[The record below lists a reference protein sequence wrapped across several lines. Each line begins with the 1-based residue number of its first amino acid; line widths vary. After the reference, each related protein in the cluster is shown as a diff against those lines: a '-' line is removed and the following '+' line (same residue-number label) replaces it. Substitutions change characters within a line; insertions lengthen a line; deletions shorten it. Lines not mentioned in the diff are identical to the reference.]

1 MGFFDSRNAKNALPP
16 EVAECDA
23 KLNALAQQKQQMIFH
38 IGELFVK
45 ANTAESVA
53 GTEYEESFKVL
64 AQNAIDVDF
73 TEKRKLAVQ
82 GLRKCDKCGFIL
94 SLDSAFCNKCGE
106 KQSELILQAE
116 TPQPVAPQAEMPQAQ
131 AAQKICPTCGA
142 TCMPTV
148 SFCTNC
154 GTKMN

>member
-16 EVAECDA
+16 EVVECDA
-23 KLNALAQQKQQMIFH
+23 KLNALAQQKQQMIFN

-53 GTEYEESFKVL
+53 GTEYEEIFKSL
-64 AQNAIDVDF
+64 AQNAIDTDF

-82 GLRKCDKCGFIL
+82 GLRKCDKCGFVL

-106 KQSELILQAE
+106 KQSELKLQE
-116 TPQPVAPQAEMPQAQ
+116 EEPQAE
-131 AAQKICPTCGA
+131 AAPVEEPKNICPDCGTTCVSGA
-142 TCMPTV
+142 

-154 GTKMN
+154 GKKLN